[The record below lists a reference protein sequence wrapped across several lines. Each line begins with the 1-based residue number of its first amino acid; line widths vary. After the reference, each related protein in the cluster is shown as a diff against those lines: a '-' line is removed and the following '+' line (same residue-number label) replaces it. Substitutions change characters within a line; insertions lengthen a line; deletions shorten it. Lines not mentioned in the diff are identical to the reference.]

1 MVIPQKVQKQKTED
15 NNRKLASL
23 SLVTVTV
30 LNVNTSKIPA
40 WGGNAMLAIKSR
52 LLIVHSP
59 YFRYKNTNKLKSW
72 NKKKGK

>member
-15 NNRKLASL
+15 NNRKLANL
-23 SLVTVTV
+23 SLV
-30 LNVNTSKIPA
+30 KIPA

-59 YFRYKNTNKLKSW
+59 YFRYKNTNKLKPW